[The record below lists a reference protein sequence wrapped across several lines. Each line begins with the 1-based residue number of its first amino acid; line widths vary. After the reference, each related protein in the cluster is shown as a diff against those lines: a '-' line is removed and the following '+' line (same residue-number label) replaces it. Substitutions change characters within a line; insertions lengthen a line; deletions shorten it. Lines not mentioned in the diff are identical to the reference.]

1 MLASSAIPIFVTT
14 EPPVDGY
21 PGSIAAYYE
30 NYGTVEDNAVQFA
43 PTDIIERGLLFC
55 NTQLSNILPELFIVL

>member
-30 NYGTVEDNAVQFA
+30 NYGIVEDNAVQFV
-43 PTDIIERGLLFC
+43 IIERVC

>member
-30 NYGTVEDNAVQFA
+30 NYGTVEDNAVQFV
-43 PTDIIERGLLFC
+43 IIERVC
-55 NTQLSNILPELFIVL
+55 NTQLSNILPELFVVF

>member
-1 MLASSAIPIFVTT
+1 MLASSVIPIFVTT
-14 EPPVDGY
+14 EPPVAGY

-30 NYGTVEDNAVQFA
+30 NYGTVEDNAVQWA
-43 PTDIIERGLLFC
+43 IIERGLLFC

>member
-1 MLASSAIPIFVTT
+1 MLASSAIPIFATT

-30 NYGTVEDNAVQFA
+30 NYGTVEDNAVQFV
-43 PTDIIERGLLFC
+43 IIERVC
-55 NTQLSNILPELFIVL
+55 NTQLSNILPELFVVL

>member
-30 NYGTVEDNAVQFA
+30 NYGTVEDNAVQFV
-43 PTDIIERGLLFC
+43 IIERVC
-55 NTQLSNILPELFIVL
+55 NTQLSNILPELFVVL